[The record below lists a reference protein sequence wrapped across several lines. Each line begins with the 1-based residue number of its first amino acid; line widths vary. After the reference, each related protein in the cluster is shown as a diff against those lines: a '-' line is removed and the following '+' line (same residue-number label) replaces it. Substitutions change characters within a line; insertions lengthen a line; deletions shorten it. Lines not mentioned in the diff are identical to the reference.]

1 MTELSNDI
9 KFAANIS
16 FLFREYPLTDRFAAA
31 RDAGFSGVEIHF
43 PYDVPADRLSA
54 AANAASIEIIQINS
68 SITAAQGM
76 PGMAC
81 RPDLRSAFDQSLSQ
95 AKEYALELGAQRINI
110 LAGLSMPDE
119 RVECLATLCGRLVE
133 AGQYFDQDGI
143 SISLEPLNVLDNP
156 GYLLSTPAEVANVL
170 ETIHCRS
177 IGMLFDVYHAAMMG
191 LNPVTE
197 FRKYF
202 QFIHHI
208 QFADVPGRHE
218 PGSGNLKFQ
227 QIFQVI
233 SDSDYDGWLAAEYS
247 PVNDTSVSLN
257 WLN

>member
-1 MTELSNDI
+1 MSNVI

-16 FLFREYPLTDRFAAA
+16 LLFREYPLTDRFAAA

-54 AANAASIEIIQINS
+54 AADVAGIEIIQINS
-68 SITAAQGM
+68 SIAAAQGM
-76 PGMAC
+76 PGIAC
-81 RPDLRSAFDQSLSQ
+81 RPGLQSAFDQSLSQ
-95 AKEYALELGAQRINI
+95 AREYALQLGVQRINI
-110 LAGLSMPDE
+110 LAGVSMPDE
-119 RVECLATLCGRLVE
+119 RVECLATLYRRLVQ
-133 AGQYFDQDGI
+133 AGQYFDQDDV
-143 SISLEPLNVLDNP
+143 SISLESLNVMDNP

-170 ETIHCRS
+170 ETIQCRN
-177 IGMLFDVYHAAMMG
+177 IGMLFDIYHTAMMG

-197 FRKYF
+197 FHKYS
-202 QFIHHI
+202 QLIHHI

-218 PGSGNLKFQ
+218 PGSGSLEFQ

-233 SDSDYDGWLAAEYS
+233 SDSGYNGWLAAEYN
-247 PVNDTSVSLN
+247 PVNDTNVSLS